1 MQEQAMYHKPET
13 QYAYALSENSVALRL
28 RTAKEDTPEVS
39 VLYGGKYDFARKRR
53 EKAMRLCCSDRLFN
67 YYTAYVFRIRERG
80 KTYYYSE
87 DGLSE
92 HFAFDLSYYNAFQIA
107 YLNAADIHRPVQW
120 MQDARFYQIF
130 IDRFFRGNQE
140 KDDSYIT
147 LPWGEL
153 PTPKSFAGGDL
164 KGITK
169 KLPYLHE
176 LGVNALYLTPVFQS
190 VSNHKYD
197 TQDYFAI
204 DEMFGGEK
212 DFRKFMQT
220 AHEAGFHVVLD
231 AVFNHVSE
239 RCLQF
244 RDVLQNGKASRYFD
258 WFLIDGDKVD
268 RQKVNYQCFAACDYM
283 PKWNTSCEEVQH
295 FLIGVALH
303 YMKEYG
309 VDGWRLDVSDEVSH
323 DFWRKFRAA
332 VKAENGACVIIGE
345 NWHDANPYLR
355 GDQYDSIMNYAFTK
369 ACLDAFAFGTLDA
382 SGFAEKVC
390 VRNARCFG
398 LCGKAQRASDAQHRY
413 RQRHDAE
420 SVGQPRYAPLFDAGR
435 GRYPKTRMRARR
447 SLSLCRRAVH
457 LLRHGDRHGGRVR
470 PRLPPHDG
478 LGTRGGTAAP
488 LAARAAACR
497 FETGMRRPARDEG
510 KNMGGR
516 RSLLSGARR
525 KKQAA
530 AHRQFR
536 ERAAADRKAHSDER
550 GKRPQSIHI
559 YDRKDRGG
567 MI

>member
-67 YYTAYVFRIRERG
+67 YYTAELELSDVRLVYVFRIREGG
-80 KTYYYSE
+80 KTCYYSE

-130 IDRFFRGNQE
+130 IDRFFRGDQE

-382 SGFAEKVC
+382 TGFAEKLNELLM
-390 VRNARCFG
+390 RNTDTVNGMMLNLLDSHDTHRFLTQVGADIQKLGCALAVLYLFVGAPCIYYGTEIGMEGGYDPDCRRTMDWARAEERPPLWRLVQRLAALKRESAALHGTKAKIWAEGDLFFLERGETNKLRLTVNFG
-398 LCGKAQRASDAQHRY
+398 KEQPLTDRLILTN
-413 RQRHDAE
+413 AE
-420 SVGQPRYAPLFDAGR
+420 SVLNQYTFMIE
-435 GRYPKTRMRARR
+435 KI
-447 SLSLCRRAVH
+447 
-457 LLRHGDRHGGRVR
+457 
-470 PRLPPHDG
+470 
-478 LGTRGGTAAP
+478 
-488 LAARAAACR
+488 
-497 FETGMRRPARDEG
+497 EEG
-510 KNMGGR
+510 
-516 RSLLSGARR
+516 
-525 KKQAA
+525 
-530 AHRQFR
+530 
-536 ERAAADRKAHSDER
+536 
-550 GKRPQSIHI
+550 
-559 YDRKDRGG
+559 
-567 MI
+567 

>member
-1 MQEQAMYHKPET
+1 MILPESAAKKPC
-13 QYAYALSENSVALRL
+13 AFAVP
-28 RTAKEDTPEVS
+28 TA
-39 VLYGGKYDFARKRR
+39 F
-53 EKAMRLCCSDRLFN
+53 FN
-67 YYTAYVFRIRERG
+67 YYTAELELSDVRLVYVFRIQERG

-120 MQDARFYQIF
+120 MQNARFYQIF

-176 LGVNALYLTPVFQS
+176 LGVNALYLTPVFES

-197 TQDYFAI
+197 TQDYFAV

-212 DFRKFMQT
+212 DFRKFMQA

-382 SGFAEKVC
+382 TGFAEKLNELLM
-390 VRNARCFG
+390 RNTDTVNG
-398 LCGKAQRASDAQHRY
+398 MML
-413 RQRHDAE
+413 E
-420 SVGQPRYAPLFDAGR
+420 SVGQPRYAPLFDTGR
-435 GRYPKTRMRARR
+435 GRYPKTRMRTRR

-457 LLRHGDRHGGRVR
+457 LLRNGDWHGGRVR

-478 LGTRGGTAAP
+478 LGARGGAAAP

-497 FETGMRRPARDEG
+497 LQTGKRRPAR
-510 KNMGGR
+510 GR
-516 RSLLSGARR
+516 RQNYGRRAISSFWNAAKRTSCGSPSISGKSSR
-525 KKQAA
+525 
-530 AHRQFR
+530 
-536 ERAAADRKAHSDER
+536 
-550 GKRPQSIHI
+550 
-559 YDRKDRGG
+559 
-567 MI
+567 

>member
-1 MQEQAMYHKPET
+1 MQEQAMYHKAET
-13 QYAYALSENSVALRL
+13 QYAYALSEKSVALRL

-67 YYTAYVFRIRERG
+67 YYTAELELSDVRLVYVFRIRERG

-130 IDRFFRGNQE
+130 IDRFFRGNEE

-204 DEMFGGEK
+204 DKMFGGEK

-382 SGFAEKVC
+382 SGFAEKLNELLM
-390 VRNARCFG
+390 RNTDTVNGMMLNLLDSHDTHRFLTQVGADIQKLGCALAVLYLFVGAPCIYYGTEIGMEGGYDPDCRRTMDWARAEERPPLWRLVQRLAALKRESAALHGTKAKIWAEGDLFFLERGETNKLRLTVNFG
-398 LCGKAQRASDAQHRY
+398 KEQPLTDRLILTN
-413 RQRHDAE
+413 AE
-420 SVGQPRYAPLFDAGR
+420 SVLNQYTFMIEKIG
-435 GRYPKTRMRARR
+435 
-447 SLSLCRRAVH
+447 
-457 LLRHGDRHGGRVR
+457 
-470 PRLPPHDG
+470 
-478 LGTRGGTAAP
+478 
-488 LAARAAACR
+488 
-497 FETGMRRPARDEG
+497 EG
-510 KNMGGR
+510 
-516 RSLLSGARR
+516 
-525 KKQAA
+525 
-530 AHRQFR
+530 
-536 ERAAADRKAHSDER
+536 
-550 GKRPQSIHI
+550 
-559 YDRKDRGG
+559 
-567 MI
+567 

>member
-67 YYTAYVFRIRERG
+67 YYTAELELSDVRLVYVFRIRERG

-130 IDRFFRGNQE
+130 IDRFFRGDQE

-382 SGFAEKVC
+382 TGFAEKLNELLM
-390 VRNARCFG
+390 RNTDTVNGMMLNLLDSHDTHRFLTQVGGNTQKLGCALAVLYLFVGAPCIYYGTEIGMEGGYDPDCRRTMDWARAEERPPLWRLVQRLAALKQECAALHGTKAKIWAEGDLFFLERGETNKLRLTVNFG
-398 LCGKAQRASDAQHRY
+398 KEQPLTERLILAN
-413 RQRHDAE
+413 AE
-420 SVGQPRYAPLFDAGR
+420 SVLNQYTFMIEKIG
-435 GRYPKTRMRARR
+435 
-447 SLSLCRRAVH
+447 
-457 LLRHGDRHGGRVR
+457 
-470 PRLPPHDG
+470 
-478 LGTRGGTAAP
+478 
-488 LAARAAACR
+488 
-497 FETGMRRPARDEG
+497 EG
-510 KNMGGR
+510 
-516 RSLLSGARR
+516 
-525 KKQAA
+525 
-530 AHRQFR
+530 
-536 ERAAADRKAHSDER
+536 
-550 GKRPQSIHI
+550 
-559 YDRKDRGG
+559 
-567 MI
+567 

>member
-67 YYTAYVFRIRERG
+67 YYTAELELSDVRLVYVFRIREGG
-80 KTYYYSE
+80 KTCYYSE

-120 MQDARFYQIF
+120 MQNARFYQIF

-147 LPWGEL
+147 LPCGEL

-197 TQDYFAI
+197 TKDYFAI

-212 DFRKFMQT
+212 DFRKFMQA

-244 RDVLQNGKASRYFD
+244 RDVLQNGKASRYFN

-283 PKWNTSCEEVQH
+283 PKWNTSQKEVQH

-369 ACLDAFAFGTLDA
+369 ACLDAFAFGTLEA
-382 SGFAEKVC
+382 SGFAEKLNELLM
-390 VRNARCFG
+390 RNTDTVNGMMLNLLDSHDTHRFLTQVGGDIQKLGCALAVLYLFVGAPCIYYGTEIGMEGGYDPDCRRTMDWARAEERPPLWRLVQRLAALKRESAALHGTKAKIWAEGDLFVLERGETNKLRLTVNFG
-398 LCGKAQRASDAQHRY
+398 KEQPLTDRFILAN
-413 RQRHDAE
+413 AE
-420 SVGQPRYAPLFDAGR
+420 SVLNQYTFMIE
-435 GRYPKTRMRARR
+435 KI
-447 SLSLCRRAVH
+447 
-457 LLRHGDRHGGRVR
+457 
-470 PRLPPHDG
+470 
-478 LGTRGGTAAP
+478 
-488 LAARAAACR
+488 
-497 FETGMRRPARDEG
+497 EEG
-510 KNMGGR
+510 
-516 RSLLSGARR
+516 
-525 KKQAA
+525 
-530 AHRQFR
+530 
-536 ERAAADRKAHSDER
+536 
-550 GKRPQSIHI
+550 
-559 YDRKDRGG
+559 
-567 MI
+567 

>member
-67 YYTAYVFRIRERG
+67 YYTTELELSDVRLVYVFRIREGG

-120 MQDARFYQIF
+120 MQDARFYQVF
-130 IDRFFRGNQE
+130 IDRFFRGDQE

-204 DEMFGGEK
+204 DAMFGGEK
-212 DFRKFMQT
+212 DFRKFMQA

-382 SGFAEKVC
+382 SGFAEKLNELLM
-390 VRNARCFG
+390 RNTDTVNGMMLNLLDSHDTHRFLTQVGGDIQKLGCALAVLYLFVGAPCIYYGTEIGMEGGYDPDCRRTMDWARAEERPPLWRLVQQLAACKRESAALHGTKAKIWAEGDLFFLERGETNKLRLTVNFG
-398 LCGKAQRASDAQHRY
+398 KEQPLTDRLILTN
-413 RQRHDAE
+413 AE
-420 SVGQPRYAPLFDAGR
+420 SVLNQYTFMIE
-435 GRYPKTRMRARR
+435 KI
-447 SLSLCRRAVH
+447 
-457 LLRHGDRHGGRVR
+457 
-470 PRLPPHDG
+470 
-478 LGTRGGTAAP
+478 
-488 LAARAAACR
+488 
-497 FETGMRRPARDEG
+497 G
-510 KNMGGR
+510 KG
-516 RSLLSGARR
+516 
-525 KKQAA
+525 
-530 AHRQFR
+530 
-536 ERAAADRKAHSDER
+536 
-550 GKRPQSIHI
+550 
-559 YDRKDRGG
+559 
-567 MI
+567 

>member
-67 YYTAYVFRIRERG
+67 YYTAELELSDVRLVYVFRIRERG

-107 YLNAADIHRPVQW
+107 FLNAADIHRPVQW
-120 MQDARFYQIF
+120 MQNARFYQIF
-130 IDRFFRGNQE
+130 IDRFFRGDQE

-176 LGVNALYLTPVFQS
+176 LGVNALYLTPVFES

-212 DFRKFMQT
+212 DFRKFMQA

-283 PKWNTSCEEVQH
+283 PKWNTSCQEVQH

-369 ACLDAFAFGTLDA
+369 ACLDVFAFGTLDA
-382 SGFAEKVC
+382 SGFAEKLNELLM
-390 VRNARCFG
+390 RNTDTVNGMMLNLLDSHDTHRFLTQVGGDIQKLGCALAVLYLFVGAPCIYYGTEIGMEGGYDPDCRRTMDWARAEERPPLWRLVQRLAALKRESAALHGTKAKIWAEGDLFVLERGETNKLRLTVNFG
-398 LCGKAQRASDAQHRY
+398 KEQPLTDRFILAN
-413 RQRHDAE
+413 AE
-420 SVGQPRYAPLFDAGR
+420 SVLNQYTFMIE
-435 GRYPKTRMRARR
+435 KI
-447 SLSLCRRAVH
+447 
-457 LLRHGDRHGGRVR
+457 
-470 PRLPPHDG
+470 
-478 LGTRGGTAAP
+478 
-488 LAARAAACR
+488 
-497 FETGMRRPARDEG
+497 EEG
-510 KNMGGR
+510 
-516 RSLLSGARR
+516 
-525 KKQAA
+525 
-530 AHRQFR
+530 
-536 ERAAADRKAHSDER
+536 
-550 GKRPQSIHI
+550 
-559 YDRKDRGG
+559 
-567 MI
+567 

>member
-67 YYTAYVFRIRERG
+67 YYTAELELSDVRLVYVFRIREGG

-120 MQDARFYQIF
+120 MQNARFYQIF

-176 LGVNALYLTPVFQS
+176 LGVNALYLTPVFES

-212 DFRKFMQT
+212 DFRKFMKA

-268 RQKVNYQCFAACDYM
+268 TKKVNYQCFAACDYM

-355 GDQYDSIMNYAFTK
+355 G
-369 ACLDAFAFGTLDA
+369 
-382 SGFAEKVC
+382 
-390 VRNARCFG
+390 R
-398 LCGKAQRASDAQHRY
+398 
-413 RQRHDAE
+413 
-420 SVGQPRYAPLFDAGR
+420 SV
-435 GRYPKTRMRARR
+435 
-447 SLSLCRRAVH
+447 
-457 LLRHGDRHGGRVR
+457 
-470 PRLPPHDG
+470 
-478 LGTRGGTAAP
+478 
-488 LAARAAACR
+488 
-497 FETGMRRPARDEG
+497 
-510 KNMGGR
+510 
-516 RSLLSGARR
+516 
-525 KKQAA
+525 
-530 AHRQFR
+530 
-536 ERAAADRKAHSDER
+536 
-550 GKRPQSIHI
+550 
-559 YDRKDRGG
+559 
-567 MI
+567 

>member
-1 MQEQAMYHKPET
+1 MQEQAMYHKPES

-67 YYTAYVFRIRERG
+67 YYTAELELSDVRLVYVFRIRERG

-120 MQDARFYQIF
+120 MQNARFYQIF
-130 IDRFFRGNQE
+130 IDRFFRGNEE

-382 SGFAEKVC
+382 TGFAEKLNELLMRNTDTVNGMMLNLLDSHDTHRFLTQVGADIQKLGC
-390 VRNARCFG
+390 ALAVLYLFVGAPCIYYGTEIGMEGGYDPDCRRTMDWVRAEERPPLWRLVQRLAALKQECAALHGTKAKIWAEGDLFFLERGETNKLRLTVNF
-398 LCGKAQRASDAQHRY
+398 GKAQPLTDRLILTN
-413 RQRHDAE
+413 AE
-420 SVGQPRYAPLFDAGR
+420 SVLNQYTFMIEKIG
-435 GRYPKTRMRARR
+435 
-447 SLSLCRRAVH
+447 
-457 LLRHGDRHGGRVR
+457 
-470 PRLPPHDG
+470 
-478 LGTRGGTAAP
+478 
-488 LAARAAACR
+488 
-497 FETGMRRPARDEG
+497 EG
-510 KNMGGR
+510 
-516 RSLLSGARR
+516 
-525 KKQAA
+525 
-530 AHRQFR
+530 
-536 ERAAADRKAHSDER
+536 
-550 GKRPQSIHI
+550 
-559 YDRKDRGG
+559 
-567 MI
+567 

>member
-67 YYTAYVFRIRERG
+67 YYTAELELSDVRLVYVFRIRERR

-176 LGVNALYLTPVFQS
+176 LGVNALYLTPVFES

-212 DFRKFMQT
+212 DFRKFMKA

-244 RDVLQNGKASRYFD
+244 RDVLQNGKASRSF
-258 WFLIDGDKVD
+258 
-268 RQKVNYQCFAACDYM
+268 
-283 PKWNTSCEEVQH
+283 
-295 FLIGVALH
+295 
-303 YMKEYG
+303 
-309 VDGWRLDVSDEVSH
+309 

-382 SGFAEKVC
+382 TGFAEKLNELLM
-390 VRNARCFG
+390 RNTDTVNGMMLNLLDSHDTHRFLTQVGGDIQKLGCALAVLYLFVGAPCIYYGTEIGMEGGYDPDCRRTMDWARAEERPPLWRLVQQLAACKRESAALHGTKAKIWAEGDLFFLERG
-398 LCGKAQRASDAQHRY
+398 ETNKLRLTVNFGKAQPLTDRFILTN
-413 RQRHDAE
+413 AE
-420 SVGQPRYAPLFDAGR
+420 SILNQYTFMIEKIG
-435 GRYPKTRMRARR
+435 
-447 SLSLCRRAVH
+447 
-457 LLRHGDRHGGRVR
+457 
-470 PRLPPHDG
+470 
-478 LGTRGGTAAP
+478 
-488 LAARAAACR
+488 
-497 FETGMRRPARDEG
+497 EG
-510 KNMGGR
+510 
-516 RSLLSGARR
+516 
-525 KKQAA
+525 
-530 AHRQFR
+530 
-536 ERAAADRKAHSDER
+536 
-550 GKRPQSIHI
+550 
-559 YDRKDRGG
+559 
-567 MI
+567 

>member
-1 MQEQAMYHKPET
+1 MQEQAMYHKPES

-67 YYTAYVFRIRERG
+67 YYTAELELSDVRLVYVFRIREGG

-130 IDRFFRGNQE
+130 IDRFFRGNEE

-382 SGFAEKVC
+382 TGFAEKLNELLM
-390 VRNARCFG
+390 RNTDTVNGMMLNLLDSHDTHRFLTQVGADIQKLGCALAVLYLFVGAPCIYYGTEIGMEGGYDPDCRRTMDWARAEERPPLWRLVQRLAALKRESAALHGTKAKIWAEGDLFFLERGETNKLRLTVNFG
-398 LCGKAQRASDAQHRY
+398 KEQPLTDRLILTN
-413 RQRHDAE
+413 AE
-420 SVGQPRYAPLFDAGR
+420 SVLNQYTFMIEKIG
-435 GRYPKTRMRARR
+435 
-447 SLSLCRRAVH
+447 
-457 LLRHGDRHGGRVR
+457 
-470 PRLPPHDG
+470 
-478 LGTRGGTAAP
+478 
-488 LAARAAACR
+488 
-497 FETGMRRPARDEG
+497 EG
-510 KNMGGR
+510 
-516 RSLLSGARR
+516 
-525 KKQAA
+525 
-530 AHRQFR
+530 
-536 ERAAADRKAHSDER
+536 
-550 GKRPQSIHI
+550 
-559 YDRKDRGG
+559 
-567 MI
+567 

>member
-67 YYTAYVFRIRERG
+67 YYTAELALSDVRLVYVFRIREGG

-120 MQDARFYQIF
+120 MQNARFYQIF
-130 IDRFFRGNQE
+130 IDRFFRGDQE

-164 KGITK
+164 EGITK

-176 LGVNALYLTPVFQS
+176 LGVNALYLTPVFES

-244 RDVLQNGKASRYFD
+244 RDVLQNGRASRYFD

-355 GDQYDSIMNYAFTK
+355 GDQYDSIMNYAFNK

-382 SGFAEKVC
+382 SGFAEKLNELLM
-390 VRNARCFG
+390 RNTDTVNGMMLNLLDSHDTHRFLTQVGGDIQKLGCALAVLNLFVGAPCIYYGTEIGMEGGYDPDCRRTMDWARAEERPPLWRLVQRLTDLKRECAALHGTKAKIWAEGDLFFLERGETNKLRLTVNFG
-398 LCGKAQRASDAQHRY
+398 KEQPLTDRLILTN
-413 RQRHDAE
+413 AE
-420 SVGQPRYAPLFDAGR
+420 SVLNQYTFMIEKIG
-435 GRYPKTRMRARR
+435 
-447 SLSLCRRAVH
+447 
-457 LLRHGDRHGGRVR
+457 
-470 PRLPPHDG
+470 
-478 LGTRGGTAAP
+478 
-488 LAARAAACR
+488 
-497 FETGMRRPARDEG
+497 EG
-510 KNMGGR
+510 
-516 RSLLSGARR
+516 
-525 KKQAA
+525 
-530 AHRQFR
+530 
-536 ERAAADRKAHSDER
+536 
-550 GKRPQSIHI
+550 
-559 YDRKDRGG
+559 
-567 MI
+567 

>member
-39 VLYGGKYDFARKRR
+39 VLYGGKYDFAKKRR
-53 EKAMRLCCSDRLFN
+53 EKPMRLCCSDRLFN
-67 YYTAYVFRIRERG
+67 YYTAELELSDVRLVYIFRIREG
-80 KTYYYSE
+80 EKTYYYSE

-92 HFAFDLSYYNAFQIA
+92 NFAFDLSYYNAFQIA
-107 YLNAADIHRPVQW
+107 YLNAADIHRPVPW
-120 MQDARFYQIF
+120 MRDARFYQIF
-130 IDRFFRGNQE
+130 IDRFFRGNEE

-169 KLPYLHE
+169 KLPYLQE

-197 TQDYFAI
+197 TQDYFAV

-212 DFRKFMQT
+212 DFRKFMQA
-220 AHEAGFHVVLD
+220 AHAAGFHVVLD

-244 RDVLQNGKASRYFD
+244 QDVLQNGKASRYFD
-258 WFLIDGDKVD
+258 WFLIDGDKAD
-268 RQKVNYQCFAACDYM
+268 TKKVNYRCFAACGYM
-283 PKWNTSCEEVQH
+283 PKWNTSNAEVQN
-295 FLIGVALH
+295 FLIGVARH

-369 ACLDAFAFGTLDA
+369 ACLDAFAFGTLGA
-382 SGFAEKVC
+382 SGFAEKLNGLLM
-390 VRNARCFG
+390 RNTDTVNGMMLNLLDSHDTHRFLTRVQGDEKKLGCALAVLYLFVGAPCIYYGTEIGMEGGYDPDCRRTMDWARAEQRPPLWRLVQRLAALKRESAALHGTKAKIWAEGDLFVLERGERNKLRLTVNFG
-398 LCGKAQRASDAQHRY
+398 EAQPLPQNVVLTN
-413 RQRHDAE
+413 AE
-420 SVGQPRYAPLFDAGR
+420 SALKQHTFTIEEIG
-435 GRYPKTRMRARR
+435 
-447 SLSLCRRAVH
+447 
-457 LLRHGDRHGGRVR
+457 
-470 PRLPPHDG
+470 
-478 LGTRGGTAAP
+478 
-488 LAARAAACR
+488 
-497 FETGMRRPARDEG
+497 EG
-510 KNMGGR
+510 
-516 RSLLSGARR
+516 
-525 KKQAA
+525 
-530 AHRQFR
+530 
-536 ERAAADRKAHSDER
+536 
-550 GKRPQSIHI
+550 
-559 YDRKDRGG
+559 
-567 MI
+567 

>member
-67 YYTAYVFRIRERG
+67 YYTAELELSDVRLVYVFRIRERG

-130 IDRFFRGNQE
+130 IDRFFRGNEE

-382 SGFAEKVC
+382 TGFAEKLNELLM
-390 VRNARCFG
+390 RNTDTVNGMMLNLLDSHDTHRFLTQVGADIQKLGCALAVLYLFVGAPCIYYGTEIGMEGGYDPDCRRTMDWARAEERPPLWRLVQRLAALKRESAALHGTKAKIWAEGDLFFLERGETNKLRLTVNFG
-398 LCGKAQRASDAQHRY
+398 KEQPLTADVILTN
-413 RQRHDAE
+413 AE
-420 SVGQPRYAPLFDAGR
+420 SVLNQYTFMIEKIG
-435 GRYPKTRMRARR
+435 
-447 SLSLCRRAVH
+447 
-457 LLRHGDRHGGRVR
+457 
-470 PRLPPHDG
+470 
-478 LGTRGGTAAP
+478 
-488 LAARAAACR
+488 
-497 FETGMRRPARDEG
+497 EG
-510 KNMGGR
+510 
-516 RSLLSGARR
+516 
-525 KKQAA
+525 
-530 AHRQFR
+530 
-536 ERAAADRKAHSDER
+536 
-550 GKRPQSIHI
+550 
-559 YDRKDRGG
+559 
-567 MI
+567 